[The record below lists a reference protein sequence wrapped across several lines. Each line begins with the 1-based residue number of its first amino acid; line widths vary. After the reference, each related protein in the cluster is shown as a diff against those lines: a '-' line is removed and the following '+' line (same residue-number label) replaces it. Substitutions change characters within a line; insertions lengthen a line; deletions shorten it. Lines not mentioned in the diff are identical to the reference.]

1 MNYIKE
7 ALVTSQETL
16 NKFVADEQNLV
27 LIDKA
32 ITAFVGTVKG
42 DGRILACGNGGSMCD
57 SMHFVEELTGRYRKD
72 RDPICAI
79 PMGDPGHIT
88 CVANDY
94 GFEYIFSRQLESIGK
109 KNDLLICLTTSG
121 NSKNIINCLKQAKKM
136 RIKSVLFSGL
146 TGGKSKKFSDLNL
159 LVPSQVT
166 ARIQEMHVL
175 MGQLLCEL
183 VEKKLKL

>member
-1 MNYIKE
+1 MKKIVETSFNQH
-7 ALVTSQETL
+7 LSVTKKTKKKLQKTIISL
-16 NKFVADEQNLV
+16 ACKIAH
-27 LIDKA
+27 
-32 ITAFVGTVKG
+32 TVKTG
-42 DGRILACGNGGSMCD
+42 GKIIWCGNGGSAAD
-57 SMHFVEELTGRYRKD
+57 SLHLSSEFVGKFKKKRLPLPSTSLCSDIANLTC
-72 RDPICAI
+72 I
-79 PMGDPGHIT
+79 
-88 CVANDY
+88 ANDY